1 MRVDGPTLVLKPRS
15 GRLSRGT
22 RPPRPMTHV
31 LGRTSAA
38 GPTVDLG
45 TFLARDGSAGASV
58 ALDLDHPHVALLAGK
73 RGSGKSYTLGVL
85 GEGIAAAN
93 GLTGVIIDPMGVF
106 GGLADWD
113 TAEVLEQPTVAADA
127 LEPRDW
133 CTLLDLDP
141 ASAAGGLLWQ
151 VAETASTLEGMLEAV
166 GAVEVPQAVA
176 RAVRNHLR
184 LAGAWDIF
192 DPAGLTANRL
202 LDPAVTILDGTQ
214 LADEALEVLTAAVAR
229 TLYETAVETSVPRLP
244 WLLIDEAQAVI
255 DGIAGRPLRTIL
267 TRGRH
272 PGVSLVLATQ
282 RPAALPPV
290 AISQADL
297 MLSHRLT
304 ATADIEAL
312 AAARPSYLD
321 ESIDERLPEGV
332 GEAVVVDD
340 TTESA
345 VTVQVR
351 ERHTPHGGDS
361 PSVSGL

>member
-1 MRVDGPTLVLKPRS
+1 
-15 GRLSRGT
+15 
-22 RPPRPMTHV
+22 MTHV
-31 LGRTSAA
+31 LGRRRAA

-45 TFLARDGSAGASV
+45 TFLARDGSAGGSV
-58 ALDLDHPHVALLAGK
+58 ALDLDRPHVGLFAGK

-85 GEGIAAAN
+85 AEGIAAAN

-106 GGLADWD
+106 GGLAEGA
-113 TAEVLEQPTVAADA
+113 AEVLEQPQVAANV

-133 CTLLDLDP
+133 CTILDLDP

-151 VAETASTLEGMLEAV
+151 VADAATTLDAMFEAV
-166 GAVEVPQAVA
+166 DSAEVPTAVA

-184 LAGAWDIF
+184 LAETWEVFDPDGLDADRLF
-192 DPAGLTANRL
+192 DPAL
-202 LDPAVTILDGTQ
+202 TILDATA
-214 LADEALEVLTAAVAR
+214 LSDEALGIVTAAVAR
-229 TLYETAVETSVPRLP
+229 TLYETAAAESIPRLP

-282 RPAALPPV
+282 RPAALPAV

-304 ATADIEAL
+304 ATADIDAL
-312 AAARPSYLD
+312 AAARPTFLD
-321 ESIDERLPEGV
+321 ESIAERLPDGV

-351 ERHTPHGGDS
+351 ERRTPHGGDS
-361 PSVSGL
+361 GSGTAGIVSGVFTL